1 MSDDADIKYT
11 SHIVN
16 ENGLKAIHK
25 FLSENHKLGGE
36 HFDDDMILAWAAEA
50 EQTAD
55 DGNGCHIEI
64 SAWDSVWNRTQVFD
78 LPESCYDIE
87 GSEL

>member
-1 MSDDADIKYT
+1 MKEALT

-50 EQTAD
+50 ERTAD
-55 DGNGCHIEI
+55 FL
-64 SAWDSVWNRTQVFD
+64 S
-78 LPESCYDIE
+78 
-87 GSEL
+87 